1 MYVQHSLGGRFVNI
15 DSGNKRWFILPDAV
29 VLDKIKQALRDKYV
43 PYWAKDAKKNAN
55 SNGATLLSMKAM
67 GNQRNITH
75 EAVMA
80 AVNANNAV
88 ANPNNNLG
96 FLFNSPANQPG
107 QAAALPTV
115 DDILKAKADQIPTF
129 NGAVNGAFPSRASFG
144 LNPYHQSMFPNAWM
158 ASMGMGNYMGMGGMP
173 GGMPGAMGAMGVG
186 VGVGG
191 CVGGGGAGVS
201 SGDMSNG
208 FGFGGNPGAPALPI
222 GAMAG
227 FSPSLGLMQGMDM
240 KSLDNYMEQQ
250 VAAGM
255 AMGMPP
261 AAAAQMANA
270 RSLGIVPPADAN
282 NAPAKGKKNP
292 AEAPTASSTG
302 PTKTDWEA
310 MYANALSNSKPV

>member
-1 MYVQHSLGGRFVNI
+1 VNI

-55 SNGATLLSMKAM
+55 SNGATLTMKAM
-67 GNQRNITH
+67 GNKRNVTQG
-75 EAVMA
+75 AAMA
-80 AVNANNAV
+80 AVNANNAA

-107 QAAALPTV
+107 QASALPTV
-115 DDILKAKADQIPTF
+115 DDILKAKVDQMPTF
-129 NGAVNGAFPSRASFG
+129 NGTVNGAFPSRASFG

-158 ASMGMGNYMGMGGMP
+158 ASMGMGNYMGMGGTS
-173 GGMPGAMGAMGVG
+173 GAMSGAMGVG
-186 VGVGG
+186 GVGG
-191 CVGGGGAGVS
+191 AGAS

-208 FGFGGNPGAPALPI
+208 FGFGGNQGAPALPT

-240 KSLDNYMEQQ
+240 KSLDNYMEHQ

-270 RSLGIVPPADAN
+270 QSLGIVPPADAN
-282 NAPAKGKKNP
+282 NTQAKGKKNP
-292 AEAPTASSTG
+292 AETPTASSTG
-302 PTKTDWEA
+302 SKTDWGA